1 MKIAT
6 SLPIILFTA
15 LAAVPA
21 SGQGGNAPTPSA
33 TILWRVDGTESNEH
47 LGTTV
52 RQYADVNGDGTIDV
66 LSQANGADTGF
77 LDNNGSIQMRSGTDG
92 SLIWRI
98 DGTFDDQHLGLIV
111 ENLGDLD
118 GDGVV
123 DLIVV
128 EPGFDSPGLV
138 DNGRLT
144 ALRGQDGTVIW
155 TLEGTTDFE
164 HLGTPRRFIADVNG
178 DGVTDFLTGAPDAS
192 TNGLAKNG
200 FVQLLSP
207 RDGTVIWRT
216 DGTVAGEM
224 LGADVAAPVDING
237 DGLRDAMSTS
247 TEASVSG
254 MFKNGVL
261 QAFDVTNGAPLWRLE
276 GPTDFFFL
284 SEKMDPVPDI
294 NGDGVND
301 ILVGTPLANTNGLF
315 ANGWGGVVSGIDGTL
330 LWTIHG
336 TSNDEKLGRNVAQTD
351 DLDGDGIADAFV
363 GIPGHD
369 GNGLTDNGQIR
380 AISLKTGAQIWAVE
394 GSLNF
399 GKLGRNLKT
408 TDDVDGD
415 GFQEVF
421 SAHDLADTF
430 GRTDNG
436 VAMLHSGLTGA
447 LLWRRD
453 GAASGDHLGNLIVL
467 PGDLDGDGLGD
478 IVVSSPDADPGAVQN
493 AGRVT
498 ALNVVNGIPLWEA
511 AGSIVDERLGGV
523 LESAESDMDL
533 DGFNDLLAYGVFADT
548 NGLVDNGSVKL
559 ISGATGKFLWRL
571 DGDQT
576 NTFLGRNHK
585 LAQDE
590 DFDGFRDLFLGAKQ
604 ADSNGLSDNG
614 YILVVSAGMG
624 IHLEASNLVSG
635 SMAAFNVQ
643 NATPGATVFLLYSL
657 KGPGPTRVKGRKVP
671 LSRPVNLLGTPLVQ
685 PDGTAVFNVR
695 IPASAAGRRIWVQ
708 GIQQGVSPVRN
719 TNMMMK
725 VIG

>member
-1 MKIAT
+1 MKTTTTLMAV
-6 SLPIILFTA
+6 LFTA
-15 LAAVPA
+15 FAISHAA
-21 SGQGGNAPTPSA
+21 GQAPTPSA

-66 LSQANGADTGF
+66 LSQANAADTGF
-77 LDNNGSIQMRSGTDG
+77 LDDNGSIQMRSGTDG

-98 DGTFDDQHLGLIV
+98 DGTFDDQHWGLIV

-128 EPGFDSPGLV
+128 EPAFDSPGLV

-144 ALRGQDGTVIW
+144 ALRGQDGSVIW
-155 TLEGTTDFE
+155 TLEGTVDDE
-164 HLGTPRRFIADVNG
+164 RLGTPRRFVSDVNG
-178 DGVTDFLTGAPDAS
+178 DGVTDFLTGSGGAS

-216 DGTVAGEM
+216 DGTVTGEM
-224 LGADVAAPVDING
+224 LGSDVAAPVDING
-237 DGLRDAMSTS
+237 DGRRDAMSTS
-247 TEASVSG
+247 TNASVSG
-254 MFKNGVL
+254 LFKNGVL
-261 QAFDVTNGAPLWRLE
+261 QAFDITNGTPLWRLE
-276 GPTDFFFL
+276 GTTDFFFL
-284 SEKMDPVPDI
+284 SEKMEPVPDI
-294 NGDGVND
+294 NNDGVKD

-336 TSNDEKLGRNVAQTD
+336 TSNNENLGRNFAQTD
-351 DLDGDGIADAFV
+351 DLDGDGVADAFV

-369 GNGLTDNGQIR
+369 SNGLTDNGQIQ
-380 AISLKTGAQIWAVE
+380 ALSLKTGAQIWSVD

-415 GFQEVF
+415 GFQEAF

-430 GRTDNG
+430 GRSDNG
-436 VAMLHSGLTGA
+436 VVMLHSGLTGA

-453 GAASGDHLGNLIVL
+453 GAASGDHLGALFAF

-478 IVVSSPDADPGAVQN
+478 IVVSSPDADPAAVQN
-493 AGRVT
+493 SGRVT
-498 ALNVVNGIPLWEA
+498 ALNVLNGIPLWEA
-511 AGSIVDERLGGV
+511 TGSVVDEHLGGV

-533 DGFNDLLAYGVFADT
+533 DGFNDVLAYGVFADT

-624 IHLEASNLVSG
+624 IHLQASGLVSG
-635 SMAAFNVQ
+635 GLGTFTVQ
-643 NATPGATVFLLYSL
+643 NAAPGSTVFLLYSL
-657 KGPGPTRVKGRKVP
+657 EGPGPSRIKGRLVP
-671 LSRPVNLLGTPLVQ
+671 LSQPVNLLGTPVVQ
-685 PDGTAVFNVR
+685 PDGTAVFSVP
-695 IPASAAGRRIWVQ
+695 IPPSAAGRRIWVQ
-708 GIQQGVSPVRN
+708 GVQKGASPVRS
-719 TNMMMK
+719 TNMMME